1 MFYPLIKSWQPF
13 AAVIV
18 IAIFWSWES
27 FRPFLKIP
35 YPRVK
40 HGLINVII
48 SLINGVL
55 ITFVFSGVT
64 VLAADYSIV
73 NSFGMLYNLSLPE
86 ILQWIAAFILLDAWN
101 YWWHRINH
109 LVPFFW
115 RFHRM
120 HHSDPNMDVTTA
132 TRFHFGE
139 IIISSIIR
147 LPVIFFIG
155 IPIWTLIIYDFI
167 LLLNTLFH
175 HSNISISK
183 PADKKLRYF
192 IVSPFMHKVHHSRI
206 QSETDSNYSSFCTL
220 WDRIFGSYRERDD
233 YENIKFGLD
242 NFYSEDD
249 QSLTGLIKTPLFKK

>member
-120 HHSDPNMDVTTA
+120 HHSDPEMDVTTA
-132 TRFHFGE
+132 TRFHVGE
-139 IIISSIIR
+139 IVFSSIIR
-147 LPVIFFIG
+147 LGLIPALG
-155 IPIWTLIIYDFI
+155 IPIGVVI
-167 LLLNTLFH
+167 LFDVIQLPVISFH
-175 HSNISISK
+175 HANIHL
-183 PADKKLRYF
+183 P
-192 IVSPFMHKVHHSRI
+192 P
-206 QSETDSNYSSFCTL
+206 TL
-220 WDRIFGSYRERDD
+220 AAPSDRLIW
-233 YENIKFGLD
+233 
-242 NFYSEDD
+242 
-249 QSLTGLIKTPLFKK
+249 SL

>member
-1 MFYPLIKSWQPF
+1 MFHLLIKNIQPF

-18 IAIFWSWES
+18 MALFWLWES
-27 FRPFLKIP
+27 YRPFFKNP
-35 YPRVK
+35 YKRVK
-40 HGLINVII
+40 HGLINII
-48 SLINGVL
+48 ITLINAVL
-55 ITFVFSGVT
+55 IILIFSGFT
-64 VLAADYSIV
+64 VFAAEYSLQ
-73 NSFGMLYNLSLPE
+73 NSFGILYNFSMPE
-86 ILQWIAAFILLDAWN
+86 IIQWAAALIILDMWN

-120 HHSDPNMDVTTA
+120 HHSDLNMDVTTA

-139 IIISSIIR
+139 ITLSSIIR
-147 LPVIFFIG
+147 LPIIFLIG

-183 PADKKLRYF
+183 SADKQLRYF

-206 QSETDSNYSSFCTL
+206 QAETDSNYSSFLTL

-233 YENIKFGLD
+233 YENINFGLD
-242 NFYSEDD
+242 RFDSEDD
-249 QSLTGLIKTPLFKK
+249 QSFTGLLKTPFFKK